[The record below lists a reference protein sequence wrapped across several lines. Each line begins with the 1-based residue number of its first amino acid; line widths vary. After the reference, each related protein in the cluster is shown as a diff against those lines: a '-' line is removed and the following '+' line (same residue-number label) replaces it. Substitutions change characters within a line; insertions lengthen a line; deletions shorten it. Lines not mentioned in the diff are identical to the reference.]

1 MNKDMGAST
10 ESAPPLI
17 ENYTESLQFWE
28 IRLPWQ
34 PAAGKK
40 KKRKGQNLSLSQER
54 PGESLHTA
62 LHSYP
67 EVRAAPDAH

>member
-10 ESAPPLI
+10 ESAPSLI
-17 ENYTESLQFWE
+17 ESYTESLQFWE

-40 KKRKGQNLSLSQER
+40 KKKEGTE
-54 PGESLHTA
+54 P
-62 LHSYP
+62 
-67 EVRAAPDAH
+67 